1 MVNASV
7 EDATESANI
16 ALRHIWVDTISA
28 GLWPPDIPCRWPMQY
43 PTLHS
48 DRLLFVGFNP
58 SFSAR
63 ALRTGDDPTLIDV
76 GDLDNRE
83 LVQQRIAA
91 EAHWRRPDS
100 LYPYFVPFAEFGL
113 PWEHIDVFGI
123 RERDQDKVRKALG
136 LHGDQWS
143 PFAEGQFEV
152 FEDLLAALRP
162 TGIVV
167 VSALGSTL
175 VSMRWSQSGRLGS
188 AEHAGKG
195 VLRDGAREIPVFF
208 ASMLSGQRAMDRFS
222 RARLIHEVRSAYPP
236 ESSGIGP
243 SGGTRPRA
251 QSVNSRILRC

>member
-1 MVNASV
+1 MGDTNLN
-7 EDATESANI
+7 DATKSANT

-28 GLWPPDIPCRWPMQY
+28 GQWPPDIPRRWPMQY
-43 PTLHS
+43 PSLHA

-58 SFSAR
+58 SFSVR
-63 ALRTGDDPTLIDV
+63 ALRAGDDATLIDV
-76 GDLDNRE
+76 GELDSRE

-113 PWEHIDVFGI
+113 PWEHIDIFAV
-123 RERDQDKVRKALG
+123 RERDQDKVRGALG
-136 LHGDQWS
+136 LHEDHPWS
-143 PFAEGQFEV
+143 PFAEQQFEV
-152 FEDLLAALRP
+152 FEELLASLRP
-162 TGIVV
+162 TGVVV

-175 VSMRWSQSGRLGS
+175 LSERWRQSGQLGP

-222 RARLIHEVRSAYPP
+222 RARLVREVRMAL
-236 ESSGIGP
+236 
-243 SGGTRPRA
+243 
-251 QSVNSRILRC
+251 VH